1 MLRNLWP
8 AFWVMEEGGGG
19 QELRVEG
26 EKNTIKSKIINQ
38 QDPHNLLTT
47 GAGRRDTREIEVDKA
62 IRHKVQ

>member
-1 MLRNLWP
+1 
-8 AFWVMEEGGGG
+8 MEEGGGG